1 MHAMFEQLMILF
13 RISYIVNWTNDLLLL
28 ILFSER
34 NSRKTLLN
42 TGTQTEEASN
52 IFYLIDILDQSQGE
66 KVYAFPPELM
76 VYLIPTLL

>member
-1 MHAMFEQLMILF
+1 MHAMFEQLIILF
-13 RISYIVNWTNDLLLL
+13 QISYIVNWTNDLLLL

-34 NSRKTLLN
+34 NGRKMLLN

-52 IFYLIDILDQSQGE
+52 IFYLLDILDQSQGE
-66 KVYAFPPELM
+66 KVYAFSPEPM